1 METGKASLTL
11 TCLRTRSRVT
21 LVYPQLLA
29 TGSLL
34 KNFSSSILVSSC
46 LLILRF
52 VLLLIL
58 TNISFS
64 HLLEGIG
71 GVLPTEIGQLVK
83 LEVLDLSKNKKEGV
97 EGSLG
102 LSGGIPVEIGNLV
115 ELKILVLFENDLSGE
130 YLNLLY
136 VTHLLFDQL
145 LNDVF
150 ILLSNL
156 GVVPA
161 EIGQLTELEVLHL
174 KDNSFNV
181 SSYFRYL
188 LKIS

>member
-1 METGKASLTL
+1 M
-11 TCLRTRSRVT
+11 
-21 LVYPQLLA
+21 
-29 TGSLL
+29 
-34 KNFSSSILVSSC
+34 
-46 LLILRF
+46 
-52 VLLLIL
+52 
-58 TNISFS
+58 
-64 HLLEGIG
+64 
-71 GVLPTEIGQLVK
+71 VK

-174 KDNSFNV
+174 KDNSLNV